1 MMANCETSCDWI
13 HRCNPHRVWQRRRCW
28 WASAGRLL
36 PIWMSFAILFSFQ
49 ICFSGPDLSLL
60 VLQLSFFFFFPEIEL
75 NFTVKSFRSNS
86 PHSWKLRLQFSPSDK
101 VSALTSPVTSE
112 KPSTVLAISIHNLGK
127 LFVLCFRPVCN
138 TVTQLTSTA
147 ASLWPYILEQSFG
160 QANTDWFIR
169 YNMVSWCRPTLCR
182 LCKSSQWN
190 QCPSWPHFCGCLVW

>member
-1 MMANCETSCDWI
+1 MGLGWQTSSHLDEFC
-13 HRCNPHRVWQRRRCW
+13 HSLQFPN
-28 WASAGRLL
+28 LL
-36 PIWMSFAILFSFQ
+36 FWSRFISTSSPTL
-49 ICFSGPDLSLL
+49 
-60 VLQLSFFFFFPEIEL
+60 FFFFFPEIEL

-160 QANTDWFIR
+160 QANTD
-169 YNMVSWCRPTLCR
+169 
-182 LCKSSQWN
+182 
-190 QCPSWPHFCGCLVW
+190 